1 VIGCDAHRWASIVL
15 YTLLGFSPLTLAGN
29 WQFLPEARGDLSYTD
44 NLFLDSNKEVND
56 FLLEVTPGFRLD
68 GHGRRLQLT
77 ADYSLQAVH
86 YQDHS
91 DFDDQYHQFSSG
103 GIWNILD
110 DRLFLDFG
118 ASYDQDDIS
127 LDQPGSGDNLL
138 LTGNRTDTK
147 IWSVSPYWRQNLGSE
162 ASIEIRYDHRR
173 LTDTDQTR
181 INSWTGVLQSL
192 PGRGPVGW
200 QFQLSDRRQDYE
212 FSPAS
217 RFRRGNLRFSIP
229 TWKHQQVIL
238 QGGYENDEYARA
250 PGTQAPDGGTW
261 LVGYSWRPG
270 VRTAYE
276 VNWGSRFFGD
286 SFAVHA
292 LHGVRRWRFSL
303 DYTED
308 TSSNAL
314 SRLENDQLQRS
325 EILAPIEDPLPPAD
339 ASQLVEA
346 GNQDVFIQRRLVS
359 GVRFDGKNNRLALT
373 VSRDK
378 RESQAVTGSKSRNDK
393 LKLGWELDLQAKLS
407 AIFDAEWQ
415 HRVADTSR
423 DYREWRVSIG
433 LERKLGRS
441 VKAFTRIRHVLRQ
454 GKPLNGEY
462 RSNSINS
469 GLMVNY

>member
-1 VIGCDAHRWASIVL
+1 MIGCDAHRLASIVL
-15 YTLLGFSPLTLAGN
+15 CTLLGFSPLVLAGN
-29 WQFLPEARGDLSYTD
+29 WRFSPEVGGGLSYTD
-44 NLFLDSNKEVND
+44 NLFLDSNKEITD
-56 FLLEVTPGFRLD
+56 FLFEVTPGFRID

-91 DFDDQYHQFSSG
+91 NFDDQYHRFNSG

-127 LDQPGSGDNLL
+127 LDQPGSGDNLSL
-138 LTGNRTDTK
+138 AGNRTDTK
-147 IWSVSPYWRQNLGSE
+147 IWSVSPYWRQTLGGE
-162 ASIEIRYDHRR
+162 TSIEIRYDHHR
-173 LTDTDQTR
+173 LTDIDQTR
-181 INSWTGVLQSL
+181 INSWTGVLESL

-200 QFQLSDRRQDYE
+200 QFRLSDRRQDYE
-212 FSPAS
+212 FSPSA

-250 PGTQAPDGGTW
+250 PGAETPDGGTW
-261 LVGYSWRPG
+261 ALGYSWSPRA
-270 VRTAYE
+270 RTQYE
-276 VNWGSRFFGD
+276 INWGSRFFGD
-286 SFAVHA
+286 SLEFHA

-325 EILAPIEDPLPPAD
+325 EILAPEEGQLAPAD

-346 GNQDVFIQRRLVS
+346 GNQDVFIQKRLVS
-359 GVRFDGKNNRLALT
+359 GVRLDGKNNRIGLT
-373 VSRDK
+373 ASRDK
-378 RESQAVTGSKSRNDK
+378 REAQAGTGSKSRNDK
-393 LKLGWELDLQAKLS
+393 LKLDWELDLHAKLS
-407 AIFDAEWQ
+407 AIFDAEWR

-433 LERKLGRS
+433 LERKLGKS
-441 VKAFTRIRHVLRQ
+441 VKAFTRVRHVLRQ

-462 RSNSINS
+462 RSNSINT
-469 GLMVNY
+469 GFMVTY